1 VSETAQKRFCQSM
14 QQFPVRH
21 DSFDVL
27 KSPVENLIPILKET
41 FEHGRSYKPVRLWS
55 RYEQQLG
62 HTFDEIT
69 NDIITKANLPVES
82 ILEIY
87 LSMLQQRFSLLMG

>member
-1 VSETAQKRFCQSM
+1 M

-21 DSFDVL
+21 DSFDAL

-69 NDIITKANLPVES
+69 NDIITKTNLPVES
-82 ILEIY
+82 ILEIH
-87 LSMLQQRFSLLMG
+87 LSLLQQRFSLIMG